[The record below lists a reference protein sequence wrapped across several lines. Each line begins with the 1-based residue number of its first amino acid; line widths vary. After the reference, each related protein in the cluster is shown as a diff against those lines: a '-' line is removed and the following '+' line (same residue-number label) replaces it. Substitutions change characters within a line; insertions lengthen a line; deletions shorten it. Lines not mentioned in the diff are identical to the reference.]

1 MIMRIPI
8 LKSILRNLDW
18 FEEARQHHKAPEGT
32 IFVGGINHRLKKED
46 WVEQKHPRADDGK
59 FTSGSGGGSKK
70 PSKTKRKLERRA
82 EAASQGRVSGAI
94 QTLLSGGSALDKIGW
109 LNTSKPKEPEKKPEK
124 APEKAPEQKPES
136 GDKPKTPLKPEQ
148 IRRAQWKVAGIL
160 HSIFI
165 DSWGDKKLS
174 SYEASVL
181 DFLSDQRDN
190 PKPLTD
196 NQKRFFRKLALE
208 GAKSN
213 PQLAANYLS
222 ETVLQ
227 QIGLGSV
234 PNAIQEKPTESKPE
248 KPKAGEKPKPADK
261 VESAKQ
267 EIANNIASG
276 KLKKETVIAAVKTMY
291 EQANVAEQRGDDKT
305 AKELDLRAQ
314 IMIDG
319 ADIKGELYSAGI
331 LQMRGR
337 PLMSIGRGMETRSGK
352 PRNHINS
359 LETAH
364 RIENY
369 RNKVVSRGEVLD
381 EFREGE
387 QNLSLYQ
394 YNGKTYLVDH
404 DHPDQ
409 FSTIS
414 QDSWRRLKDELAG
427 DDEPH
432 APPQHRP
439 PTQSAPPTKSP
450 QVTEAASSDILQHGK
465 KIDEHGKAS
474 LHEYNGGL
482 YMVTENKP
490 TGLRISRPAW
500 ESIKYD

>member
-18 FEEARQHHKAPEGT
+18 FEEAQKHHKAPEGT

-46 WVEQKHPRADDGK
+46 WAEQKHPRADDGK

-109 LNTSKPKEPEKKPEK
+109 LNTSKPKEPEKKPDSKLKEEAAPAK
-124 APEKAPEQKPES
+124 EPSILDTMAQSWSQSEAMRGKVPTLEHPAQRSAREGAPEGGHSPRVLTQRERDYRDSQNQWDNDRRKMGIPVPGDELATLEIPAKP
-136 GDKPKTPLKPEQ
+136 
-148 IRRAQWKVAGIL
+148 
-160 HSIFI
+160 
-165 DSWGDKKLS
+165 
-174 SYEASVL
+174 
-181 DFLSDQRDN
+181 
-190 PKPLTD
+190 
-196 NQKRFFRKLALE
+196 
-208 GAKSN
+208 
-213 PQLAANYLS
+213 
-222 ETVLQ
+222 Q
-227 QIGLGSV
+227 Q
-234 PNAIQEKPTESKPE
+234 PEKPTAE
-248 KPKAGEKPKPADK
+248 EKPKPAGK
-261 VESAKQ
+261 AEAAKQ

-276 KLKKETVIAAVKTMY
+276 KLKKETVVAAVKTMY
-291 EQANVAEQRGDDKT
+291 ERANEAERRGDDKT

-331 LQMRGR
+331 LQMRGK

-352 PRNHINS
+352 PRNYINS

-432 APPQHRP
+432 IPPPHRSP
-439 PTQSAPPTKSP
+439 IQQAPPTRSP
-450 QVTEAASSDILQHGK
+450 QVTEATSSDILRHGK

-500 ESIKYD
+500 ESIKYN

>member
-1 MIMRIPI
+1 
-8 LKSILRNLDW
+8 
-18 FEEARQHHKAPEGT
+18 
-32 IFVGGINHRLKKED
+32 
-46 WVEQKHPRADDGK
+46 
-59 FTSGSGGGSKK
+59 
-70 PSKTKRKLERRA
+70 
-82 EAASQGRVSGAI
+82 
-94 QTLLSGGSALDKIGW
+94 
-109 LNTSKPKEPEKKPEK
+109 
-124 APEKAPEQKPES
+124 
-136 GDKPKTPLKPEQ
+136 
-148 IRRAQWKVAGIL
+148 
-160 HSIFI
+160 
-165 DSWGDKKLS
+165 
-174 SYEASVL
+174 
-181 DFLSDQRDN
+181 
-190 PKPLTD
+190 
-196 NQKRFFRKLALE
+196 
-208 GAKSN
+208 
-213 PQLAANYLS
+213 
-222 ETVLQ
+222 
-227 QIGLGSV
+227 
-234 PNAIQEKPTESKPE
+234 
-248 KPKAGEKPKPADK
+248 
-261 VESAKQ
+261 
-267 EIANNIASG
+267 
-276 KLKKETVIAAVKTMY
+276 MY
-291 EQANVAEQRGDDKT
+291 ERANEAERRGDDKT

-352 PRNHINS
+352 PRNYINS

-500 ESIKYD
+500 ESIKYN